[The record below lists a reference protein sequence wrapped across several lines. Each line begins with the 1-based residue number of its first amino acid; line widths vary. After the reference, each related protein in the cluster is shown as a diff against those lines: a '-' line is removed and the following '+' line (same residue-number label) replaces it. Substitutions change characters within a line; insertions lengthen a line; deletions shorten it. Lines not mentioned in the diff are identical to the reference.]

1 MKSKTFFSDAR
12 GWFHPTLYCKNLTRF
27 WPLWTLASLGG
38 SLFPLAGISYWMRN
52 PSLFTPAECDLLYYN
67 VTAYAVPCVFLCYC
81 VLCAMCVWGYLDNPR
96 AVGLMHTLPIRRE
109 GLFLTNFLS
118 GLTMTAI
125 PCAVTGVFAVI
136 LSLLGQGFHLKVLLV
151 TILAVAGEGFF
162 YFSTA
167 TAAAFIT
174 GNIFAFPVLY
184 GIFHFLASGL
194 DFMISSFA
202 ANTIFGLRGRYYT
215 GVVDFLS
222 PTVYLIKHVRPN
234 AVYEKTER
242 FRANGSSYWVSQK
255 LVSATLENAWVIGL
269 YVLAGIVLTGIAWA
283 FYRRRRSECAGD
295 VIAVGWGKPVFQAGV
310 TLCCG
315 MGGGQLLYLLFD
327 NDFNGDAPYRL
338 LPLVVCMILTA
349 LIGYYASAMLLEKS
363 LRVFQGSLPGVCVTA
378 LCCVLAACVVHF
390 DVLNVAGRIPADSAL
405 AYVHVYVAGNN
416 YDLVPGKDDE
426 LIAQVKELHRA
437 IVPDADYIRNSLR
450 YPPQSDGGDP
460 WGTEYLRLNYVMKNG
475 LTVDRS
481 YTLFLRKSRMEQP
494 GTFDYLLDRLV
505 NGEGMKNERL
515 HAGDPDYV
523 PVDGS
528 IYFYRSDR
536 VVSLSTR
543 EVNQLLEAFRKDT
556 AAGAWNYDWFQ
567 NDDANRYAVTINL
580 SFSQVAENG
589 QEYNDWLEVILRPG
603 MEASLQALRDLGYLE
618 EDDPDL
624 ITWEEYY
631 KLTGETDE
639 DYASMVPETVERAV
653 GVTAAADPNGLEIA
667 DTEEPAGTEPEE
679 SAATEESAESGTGN
693 DAESSPEAVP
703 SSGAEQSAET
713 GAEPSDDTGA
723 NPSADSGAEAVT
735 ENG

>member
-1 MKSKTFFSDAR
+1 M
-12 GWFHPTLYCKNLTRF
+12 
-27 WPLWTLASLGG
+27 
-38 SLFPLAGISYWMRN
+38 
-52 PSLFTPAECDLLYYN
+52 
-67 VTAYAVPCVFLCYC
+67 
-81 VLCAMCVWGYLDNPR
+81 
-96 AVGLMHTLPIRRE
+96 
-109 GLFLTNFLS
+109 
-118 GLTMTAI
+118 
-125 PCAVTGVFAVI
+125 
-136 LSLLGQGFHLKVLLV
+136 
-151 TILAVAGEGFF
+151 
-162 YFSTA
+162 
-167 TAAAFIT
+167 
-174 GNIFAFPVLY
+174 
-184 GIFHFLASGL
+184 
-194 DFMISSFA
+194 
-202 ANTIFGLRGRYYT
+202 
-215 GVVDFLS
+215 
-222 PTVYLIKHVRPN
+222 
-234 AVYEKTER
+234 
-242 FRANGSSYWVSQK
+242 
-255 LVSATLENAWVIGL
+255 
-269 YVLAGIVLTGIAWA
+269 
-283 FYRRRRSECAGD
+283 
-295 VIAVGWGKPVFQAGV
+295 
-310 TLCCG
+310 
-315 MGGGQLLYLLFD
+315 
-327 NDFNGDAPYRL
+327 
-338 LPLVVCMILTA
+338 
-349 LIGYYASAMLLEKS
+349 
-363 LRVFQGSLPGVCVTA
+363 
-378 LCCVLAACVVHF
+378 
-390 DVLNVAGRIPADSAL
+390 
-405 AYVHVYVAGNN
+405 
-416 YDLVPGKDDE
+416 
-426 LIAQVKELHRA
+426 
-437 IVPDADYIRNSLR
+437 PDADYIRNSLR

-639 DYASMVPETVERAV
+639 EYATMVPEIVERAV
-653 GVTAAADPNGLEIA
+653 NAAEAADPDARYNMGNSLMMGCA
-667 DTEEPAGTEPEE
+667 KMGMHFVACAPAKYFPD
-679 SAATEESAESGTGN
+679 AALVAK
-693 DAESSPEAVP
+693 AQAV
-703 SSGAEQSAET
+703 AAET